1 VSERTRKEARKI
13 RRDIDISTMIL
24 IIESYLDM
32 LDYKH
37 PPVRSEKF
45 KEVSYSR
52 ASCEEILGLLKSSGD
67 LPFETTALDI
77 LEQYVDKMKHFAAD
91 HEDKKHSECFAQ
103 AAFIGEYFIEQY
115 WFNGL
120 GEG

>member
-1 VSERTRKEARKI
+1 
-13 RRDIDISTMIL
+13 MIL

-45 KEVSYSR
+45 WEITWTR
-52 ASCEEILGLLKSSGD
+52 AACAEMLRLLKSSGD
-67 LPFETTALDI
+67 LPFKMTALDI
-77 LEQYVDKMKHFAAD
+77 LEDYTEKMKKFAAEHKD
-91 HEDKKHSECFAQ
+91 RAHAGCFAQ
-103 AAFIGEYFIEQY
+103 AAFMGEYFIEQY